1 VPAKDRRNA
10 WTLGGIAIDQVS
22 KYKYLGVVYQEDGS
36 WQAHAQRRLQRCKQ
50 PMGTG
55 GHCHAAVPTKV
66 RLLMVQTFIYSA
78 VMYGAE
84 VWDTTKAVKDK
95 MSAVV
100 KKALR
105 SILALHPETALPTFW
120 GGWATSTRCTDAA
133 KLCWQHRCQN
143 MEAGRWP
150 ERRCDSH
157 SRVAV
162 VSAGLRWARTGAVM
176 SNPLLS
182 RSSTPNI
189 AKVTAQAKGQ
199 PALRR

>member
-55 GHCHAAVPTKV
+55 GHCCHAAPTKV
-66 RLLMVQTFIYSA
+66 RPHGSDLHLFR
-78 VMYGAE
+78 GH
-84 VWDTTKAVKDK
+84 VWRGSVDTTKAVKDK

-100 KKALR
+100 RKLR
-105 SILALHPETALPTFW
+105 SILALHPRDCSSDVLYGDTGLPP
-120 GGWATSTRCTDAA
+120 GVLIDAA

-150 ERRCDSH
+150 KE
-157 SRVAV
+157 A
-162 VSAGLRWARTGAVM
+162 LRFSFEGSGVGRPKVARTGAVM
-176 SNPLLS
+176 S
-182 RSSTPNI
+182 I
-189 AKVTAQAKGQ
+189 HY
-199 PALRR
+199 